1 MRAVFPRM
9 EPQKPAKPDVQ
20 KLVRD
25 LLAAAE
31 RERQAAAAAATP
43 VSAPKKK

>member
-1 MRAVFPRM
+1 M

-31 RERQAAAAAATP
+31 RERQAAAEATP
-43 VSAPKKK
+43 ISAPKKK